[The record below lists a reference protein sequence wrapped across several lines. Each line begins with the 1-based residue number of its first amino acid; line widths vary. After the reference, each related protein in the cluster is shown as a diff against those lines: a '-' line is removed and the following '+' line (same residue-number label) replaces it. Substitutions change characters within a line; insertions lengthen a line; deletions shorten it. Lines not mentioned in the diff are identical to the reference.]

1 MPPFS
6 LLLKPTSADCNLR
19 CDYCFY
25 LKKRSLYPETKTHRM
40 SDDVLRAVIRSYMA
54 TDQPVYQMTWQGGEP
69 TLMGKA
75 FFEKVVACQKQFA
88 RKGSR
93 IANSLQTNAFRITDG
108 LAAHLGR
115 YRFLAGCSLDGPP
128 EMHDQRRRTVG
139 GKPTHARVLD
149 GIRTLRSNRVP
160 VNTLSL
166 ITRENAGK
174 PLELYRYLK
183 RQGFAHLQFVPCVE
197 FDDVGDP
204 LPFAI
209 DAKSWGRFL
218 IAVFNEWYERDLGR
232 ISVRTFES
240 LLYRL
245 VTGDAAECR
254 LAKRCDR
261 YFVVEYNGDIYPCDF
276 FVDPRFKIG
285 NILEMTWEEARSSEV
300 YQRFAVLK
308 AERNDACGE
317 CRYLSFCLGDCLKYR
332 MASGDDPRTLS
343 WLCPGWKRFYDATMD
358 RFKHLAAD
366 VVRGGMNGRRGQE
379 NERISEEAMPGTE
392 GSKMT

>member
-40 SDDVLRAVIRSYMA
+40 SDDVLRAVIKSYMA

-69 TLMGKA
+69 TLMGKS
-75 FFEKVVACQKQFA
+75 FFEKVVAHQKQFA
-88 RKGSR
+88 RKGAR

-128 EMHDQRRRTVG
+128 ELHDRYRRTIA
-139 GKPTHARVLD
+139 GKPTHARVMD
-149 GIRTLRSNRVP
+149 GIRTLRANRVP
-160 VNTLSL
+160 VNALVLVTL
-166 ITRENAGK
+166 ENAGK

-183 RQGFAHLQFVPCVE
+183 RQGFAHLQFVPCAE
-197 FDDVGDP
+197 FDDAGK
-204 LPFAI
+204 PFPFTV
-209 DAKSWGRFL
+209 DAESWGRFL
-218 IAVFNEWYERDLGR
+218 IAVFNEWYERDRGR

-245 VTGDAAECR
+245 ATGGDAECR
-254 LAKRCDR
+254 LAERCDR
-261 YFVVEYNGDIYPCDF
+261 YFVVEHNGDIYPCDF

-285 NILEMTWEEARSSEV
+285 NILEMTWQEARSSGA
-300 YQRFAVLK
+300 YQRFADLK
-308 AERNDACGE
+308 GERSDACGE
-317 CRYLSFCLGDCLKYR
+317 CEHLSLCMGDCLKYR
-332 MASGDDPRTLS
+332 MAAGKGPQTPS
-343 WLCPGWKRFYDATMD
+343 WLCAGWKRFYDATMD
-358 RFKHLAAD
+358 RFQHLAAV
-366 VVRGGMNGRRGQE
+366 VVRDGMNDRRVGEQAV
-379 NERISEEAMPGTE
+379 RKRSE
-392 GSKMT
+392 